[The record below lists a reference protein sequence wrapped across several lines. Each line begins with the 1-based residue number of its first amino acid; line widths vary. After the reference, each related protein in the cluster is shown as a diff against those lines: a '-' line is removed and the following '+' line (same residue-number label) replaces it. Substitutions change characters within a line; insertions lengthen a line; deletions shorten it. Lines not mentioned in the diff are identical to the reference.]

1 MFARLHVSP
10 KPKNVGL
17 MDQPHLIERSLNG
30 DLNAFNELV
39 IEYQNLAYSVAYRL
53 LDDTDAAGDAV
64 QDSFIKAFRALDT
77 FRGGSF
83 KSWLMRIVTN
93 TCYDVLRARQR
104 RKTDSLE
111 AFPVEDEY
119 IPALVD
125 KSESPQQYVERQELA
140 KIIALAI
147 QHLPEDQQVSIIL
160 CDIEGYTYEEIAE
173 ISGVAIGTVKSRISR
188 ARGKVRDYLIQH
200 PELLPLTFRPNAE

>member
-1 MFARLHVSP
+1 
-10 KPKNVGL
+10 
-17 MDQPHLIERSLNG
+17 MDQQSLIERSLNG
-30 DLNAFNELV
+30 ELNAFNQLV
-39 IEYQNLAYSVAYRL
+39 TDHQNLAYSVAYRL

-104 RKTDSLE
+104 HKTDSLE

-119 IPALVD
+119 IPALID
-125 KSESPQQYVERQELA
+125 KRESPQQYVERQELA
-140 KIIALAI
+140 GIITLAI
-147 QHLPEDQQVSIIL
+147 QHLPEDQQISLIL

-173 ISGVAIGTVKSRISR
+173 ISSVAIGTVKSRISR

>member
-1 MFARLHVSP
+1 MFARLHTLP
-10 KPKNVGL
+10 KLQNVGL
-17 MDQPHLIERSLNG
+17 MDQPYLIERSLNG

-64 QDSFIKAFRALDT
+64 QDSFIKAFRALDN

-140 KIIALAI
+140 QIIALAI

-160 CDIEGYTYEEIAE
+160 CDIEGHTYEEIAE

>member
-1 MFARLHVSP
+1 
-10 KPKNVGL
+10 
-17 MDQPHLIERSLNG
+17 MDQQLLIEHSLNG
-30 DLNAFNELV
+30 DLHSFNQLV
-39 IEYQNLAYSVAYRL
+39 IEHQNLAYSVAYRL

-64 QDSFIKAFRALDT
+64 QDSFIKAYRALDT

-104 RKTDSLE
+104 HKTDSLDS
-111 AFPVEDEY
+111 FPVEDEY

-140 KIIALAI
+140 GIISLAI

>member
-1 MFARLHVSP
+1 
-10 KPKNVGL
+10 
-17 MDQPHLIERSLNG
+17 MDQQSQIERSLNG
-30 DLNAFNELV
+30 DLNAFNQLV
-39 IEYQNLAYSVAYRL
+39 IDHQNLAYSVAYRL

-93 TCYDVLRARQR
+93 TCYDVLRARKR
-104 RKTDSLE
+104 HKTDSLE

-119 IPALVD
+119 IPALID
-125 KSESPQQYVERQELA
+125 KSESPQQHMERQELA
-140 KIIALAI
+140 GIIAQAI

-200 PELLPLTFRPNAE
+200 PELLPLPFRPNAE